1 MSSSLLLDTAAPAL
15 SSLRA
20 YSCQLPSPASVRKSC
35 AACWEASA
43 GPELSRV
50 PRRLSLPPV
59 AQGGVQ
65 MHLFMCTHL
74 LLCVCVQAEPGALLL
89 SLCAGWVRTVG
100 HYLVLPLQ
108 AAMGREKGVTCA
120 GHGANVDYPNL
131 HFRHFLFP
139 GKRGKVK
146 PILNHCGVYLALQQ
160 SHGLIAAFYWVTQ
173 VVCFWRKDGIK
184 QRLKGSMLL

>member
-1 MSSSLLLDTAAPAL
+1 MQPAGRHRQGRSSPVCPAGCHSLLLPKEVCRCTCLCAHT
-15 SSLRA
+15 SS
-20 YSCQLPSPASVRKSC
+20 
-35 AACWEASA
+35 
-43 GPELSRV
+43 
-50 PRRLSLPPV
+50 
-59 AQGGVQ
+59 
-65 MHLFMCTHL
+65 
-74 LLCVCVQAEPGALLL
+74 CVCVQAEPGALLL

-146 PILNHCGVYLALQQ
+146 PILNHCGMYLALQQ
-160 SHGLIAAFYWVTQ
+160 SHGLIAAFY
-173 VVCFWRKDGIK
+173 
-184 QRLKGSMLL
+184 